1 MIQAA
6 KENNMTRPS
15 HVFLWMIP
23 FLALVGLA
31 VAVLYAP
38 LAEAF
43 MSNPVFNGIIL
54 MVFLIGIVINFRQ
67 VGMLSSE
74 VAWIQSFRG
83 ERKRFGRSVPD
94 QPRMLAALPK
104 MLGQHEKELFS
115 LSPLSLRSLLDSVRL
130 RLDESR
136 DVSRYMIGLL
146 IFLGLLGTFWGLLV
160 TVSSVGQ
167 MIGDLTTTASDPTI
181 MFGSLMEGLHGPL
194 SGMGT
199 AFSSS
204 LFGLAGSLV
213 LGFLDL
219 QAAHAQN
226 RFFNELEDWL
236 SGITRFTEG
245 KLVGDRE
252 LSEPVYIHALLEQ
265 TAETLDKLQRN
276 VVRDEDQRR
285 LISDQILTLG
295 RELATFADL
304 ARDEQRL
311 LTTLANG
318 QVDLAPVL
326 TRLAETRSG
335 VDESARQHLRNL
347 DVNIKRLV
355 DELGSGRERLVEEI
369 RDELRMMSRA
379 LLARAEQSPQ
389 AGKRSRAG

>member
-1 MIQAA
+1 
-6 KENNMTRPS
+6 MTRPT
-15 HVFLWMIP
+15 HVYLWMIP
-23 FLALVGLA
+23 FLGLVAIA

-43 MSNPVFNGIIL
+43 LSNPAFNGIIL
-54 MVFLIGIVINFRQ
+54 LVFLAGIIINFRQ

-74 VAWIQSFRG
+74 VAWINKYRG
-83 ERKRFGRSVPD
+83 KRKLLGRRAPD
-94 QPRMLAALPK
+94 EPRMLASLAK
-104 MLGQHEKELFS
+104 MLGQHDKDAKNL
-115 LSPLSLRSLLDSVRL
+115 PHQSLRALLDSVRL

-160 TVSSVGQ
+160 TVSGVGQ
-167 MIGDLTTTASDPTI
+167 MIGTLTATGDNTTA
-181 MFGSLMEGLHGPL
+181 MFGSLMEGLQGPL

-219 QAAHAQN
+219 QASHAQN

-236 SGITRFTEG
+236 SGLTRFT
-245 KLVGDRE
+245 VGRPVSDHE
-252 LSEPVYIHALLEQ
+252 PSEPAYIHALLEQ

-285 LISDQILTLG
+285 QVSEQILSLG
-295 RELATFADL
+295 RELATFSDV
-304 ARDEQRL
+304 ARDSQRL
-311 LTTLANG
+311 LGALSKG
-318 QVDLAPVL
+318 QGELVPVL
-326 TRLAETRSG
+326 TRLAEADTG
-335 VDESARQHLRNL
+335 GDPVMQEHLRSL
-347 DVNIKRLV
+347 DINIKRLV
-355 DELGSGRERLVEEI
+355 DEFGVGREQLAEEI
-369 RDELRMMSRA
+369 RDELRMMSRT
-379 LLARAEQSPQ
+379 LSTWTQSAVKPGTKS
-389 AGKRSRAG
+389 GKHINKG

>member
-1 MIQAA
+1 
-6 KENNMTRPS
+6 MTRPT

-23 FLALVGLA
+23 FLVMVGLA
-31 VAVLYAP
+31 VALLYVP

-43 MSNPVFNGIIL
+43 LSNPVFNGIIL
-54 MVFLIGIVINFRQ
+54 LVFLIGIAINFRQ
-67 VGMLSSE
+67 VGMLSGE
-74 VAWIQSFRG
+74 VAWINRYRG
-83 ERKRFGRSVPD
+83 KRKGLGRAAPEE
-94 QPRMLAALPK
+94 PRMLAALAK

-160 TVSSVGQ
+160 TVSAVGQ
-167 MIGDLTTTASDPTI
+167 MIGNLSTAGADTTA
-181 MFGSLMEGLHGPL
+181 MFGTLMEGLHGPL

-236 SGITRFTEG
+236 SGVTRFTEG
-245 KLVGDRE
+245 KAIGDRE
-252 LSEPVYIHALLEQ
+252 LSEPVYIHAMLEQ

-285 LISDQILTLG
+285 MISEQILTLG
-295 RELATFADL
+295 RELAAFADIS
-304 ARDEQRL
+304 RTEQRL
-311 LTTLANG
+311 LSTLAKG
-318 QVDLAPVL
+318 QGDIAPAL
-326 TRLAETRSG
+326 SRLVEERGGGDETMH
-335 VDESARQHLRNL
+335 EHLRSL
-347 DVNIKRLV
+347 DINIKRLV
-355 DELGSGRERLVEEI
+355 DELGAGRERLVEEI
-369 RDELRMMSRA
+369 RDELRMLSRT
-379 LLARAEQSPQ
+379 LSARTDNRTQSR
-389 AGKRSRAG
+389 KRTKTG